1 MESSQQLSWRCR
13 RTECRLALRSALPAM
28 PEMVPVDPSPRITKA
43 RPRIVARLIGKLACA
58 FQGSPALGQRPD
70 CLDSPALV
78 CESLHGIL
86 PAGWIGLSGRDCRQI
101 VKSGPGANGVDRAG
115 IASMLSDFS
124 YLRALGS
131 HAVKFGLCDSQNP
144 TSTKTNNNQ
153 KSTKGTQ
160 ASHVLCLLMPAVTP
174 CRKIT
179 TKKRPRLGGR

>member
-1 MESSQQLSWRCR
+1 
-13 RTECRLALRSALPAM
+13 M

-43 RPRIVARLIGKLACA
+43 RPRIVARLIGRLACA

-70 CLDSPALV
+70 CLDLPALV

-115 IASMLSDFS
+115 RASMLSDFS
-124 YLRALGS
+124 YLRALGP

-144 TSTKTNNNQ
+144 IIHKNQ
-153 KSTKGTQ
+153 QQPKIHKGDP
-160 ASHVLCLLMPAVTP
+160 SLP
-174 CRKIT
+174 CSLFVNAGCDSLPENHN
-179 TKKRPRLGGR
+179 KKAAPVRRPLGVPSRVETGRVWGLFV